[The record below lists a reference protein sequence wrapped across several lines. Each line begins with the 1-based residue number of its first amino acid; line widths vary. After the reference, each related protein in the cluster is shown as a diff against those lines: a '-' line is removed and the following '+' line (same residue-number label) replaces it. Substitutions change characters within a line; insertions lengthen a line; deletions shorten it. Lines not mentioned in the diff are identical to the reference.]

1 MIKAKSE
8 NVTSK
13 EHKIDFHPK
22 ETKKPTPQPKEI
34 TEEYSQ
40 NFTEEE
46 KIQSEYTV
54 GSDTSS
60 Y

>member
-22 ETKKPTPQPKEI
+22 ETKKPTPQPEEI
-34 TEEYSQ
+34 TEEYS
-40 NFTEEE
+40 
-46 KIQSEYTV
+46 
-54 GSDTSS
+54 
-60 Y
+60 